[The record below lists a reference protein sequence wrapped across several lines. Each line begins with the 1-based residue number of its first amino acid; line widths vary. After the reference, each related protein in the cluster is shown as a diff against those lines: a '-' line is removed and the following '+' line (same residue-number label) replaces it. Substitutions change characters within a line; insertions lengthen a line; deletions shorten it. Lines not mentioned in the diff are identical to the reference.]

1 MALLN
6 YTTSIAA
13 AKTVAQVQDN
23 LVRHGAKAI
32 LSEFNDNGSIKS
44 LSFKVETPH
53 GDLGFRLPIKP
64 ESVLAILVRQSENRQ
79 IRPAFATHEQA
90 VKVAWRILKDWI
102 EAQMAI
108 LETEM
113 VTIEQVFLP
122 YLVIGNDHTLYESM
136 VDRHFL
142 LTAGNEQ
149 A

>member
-1 MALLN
+1 MPLLN

-13 AKTVAQVQDN
+13 AKTVAQVEDK
-23 LVRHGAKAI
+23 LVKHGAKAI
-32 LSEFNDNGSIKS
+32 LSEFDNGNIKS
-44 LSFKVETPH
+44 LSFKIETPY

-64 ESVLAILVRQSENRQ
+64 EAVLVILKRQSENGQ

-122 YLVIGNDHTLYESM
+122 YLVIGDGHTLYESM

-142 LTAGNEQ
+142 LTVGGNK
-149 A
+149 